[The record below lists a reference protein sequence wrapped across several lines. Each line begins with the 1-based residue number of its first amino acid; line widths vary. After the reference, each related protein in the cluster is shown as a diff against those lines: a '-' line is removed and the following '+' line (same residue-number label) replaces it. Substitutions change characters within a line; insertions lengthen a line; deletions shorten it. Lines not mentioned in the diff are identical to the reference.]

1 MTTRLH
7 GVIPALTTPFD
18 DRGEIDEKKFRDQ
31 ISFMLRK
38 GVHGV
43 CVGGSTGEG
52 FALEIDE
59 LRRLAAIAGE
69 EVDGRVPLVVGI
81 IANSTREV
89 LKRADAVKDLGVDA
103 LQVTPT
109 YYVFTTDDE
118 STYQH
123 FKTVSEATGV
133 PVLIYN
139 VVPWNQIETDLALRI
154 LHEIPGVIGI
164 KQSQGNISR
173 MAELVVNA
181 PKDKVILAAIDNLLY
196 ACFAMGAQG
205 TLAASPTA
213 IPGPCVKLWDA
224 VQAGDHATARK
235 IHGHLVNFWRA
246 MPHENLPACVKY
258 ALKLQGLDV
267 GVCRKPMPM
276 PNEAEQQEI
285 ARTLKPL
292 LAFDVEG

>member
-1 MTTRLH
+1 MSSKLQ

-18 DRGEIDEKKFRDQ
+18 AAGDVDEGAFREQ
-31 ISFMLRK
+31 IKFMLGK
-38 GVHGV
+38 GVHGI

-52 FALEIDE
+52 FALEVDE
-59 LRRLAAIAGE
+59 LRRLTTIAVEEAA
-69 EVDGRVPLVVGI
+69 GRIPVVTGI

-89 LKRADAVKDLGVDA
+89 LRRVAAVQDLGVAA

-109 YYVFTTDDE
+109 FYVFTTDKE

-123 FKTVSEATGV
+123 FKTVSEAFDI

-139 VVPWNQIETDLALRI
+139 VVPWNPIDTDLALRI
-154 LHEIPGVIGI
+154 LNEIPGVVGI

-181 PKDKVILAAIDNLLY
+181 PGGKVILAAIDNLLY
-196 ACFAMGAQG
+196 ACFTMGAHG

-213 IPGPCVKLWDA
+213 APGPIVRLWNA
-224 VQAGDHATARK
+224 VQQDDHETGME
-235 IHGHLVNFWRA
+235 IHKRLVNFWRA

-258 ALKLQGLDV
+258 ALNLQGVDV

-276 PNEAEQQEI
+276 PSSQDQI
-285 ARTLKPL
+285 AIERALRPL
-292 LAFDVEG
+292 LEFDTN